1 VKRKPLPFFSYGK
14 SILPFC
20 FFLLFSFFTYGQSET
35 HDFVTY
41 DTTISYS
48 CNTGVGGCLR
58 NGVLQAFRLRIS
70 RPRNYFTPGNA
81 DTASRPWFVTMPGK
95 GEVGPDTNKL
105 VAYGPHYWLNNGWDG
120 GVQLENGKHYPILIT
135 IMGDTVNVT
144 APFVQAL
151 MDTLYKYFHPK
162 PNSIHMAGLSMG
174 VQVLTNYL
182 GYEKV
187 AGDEH
192 NMARVKSFVDLQG
205 EGPDGIGADPM
216 AYPTFF
222 GHWAKKYGGRFFGL
236 EGDDDSRNIWQITE
250 LMNDSVAN
258 SAYFAYEHV
267 GGTLNHGEHCCW
279 NSMYD
284 PSVTN
289 WIDSPNANITN
300 PNIDPKYAPHPNT
313 LGTYVFDPAT
323 GSNIFQW
330 MLRQGDTSLVGG
342 SAPPPNIP
350 PVAHAGPDTTIT
362 LPADSV
368 VVTGSGTDA
377 DGTITAYAWTKLSG
391 TGGTITAPS
400 SATTTFKSLTAGVYR
415 FVLTVTDNNGATG
428 KDTMQ
433 VTVDT
438 AVVTPPTGGLA
449 ETHDFITYDT
459 TINYS
464 CNTGADGCAVGGV
477 VQVFSLRISR
487 PRNYF
492 TAGSPDTASR
502 PWFVTMQSEYEVGT
516 DTNKLVTYGPHYWL
530 KNGWDGG
537 VTLNNGKHYPIL
549 ITIMGQQTNVTA
561 PFVQALMDT
570 LYKYFHPKPNS
581 VHMAGV
587 SMGVQVL
594 TNYLGYEKIAG
605 DEHNM
610 SSVKSF
616 VDLQGLGPDG
626 IGADPMTYPT
636 FFGYWARKYG
646 GRFFGLEGDNDS
658 RNIWQITELMNDS
671 VPHSAYFAYEHVGG
685 PINQGNH
692 CCWNGMYDPSVTN
705 WVDSPDSKITNPNID
720 PRYYLHPNTLGTYTV
735 DPVTGTNIFQWML
748 RQGDTTLVGGGTPVN
763 PPPPATTPLTF
774 VAPGE
779 YQVFFI
785 DSTKHLYGVGTNLN
799 TLGVGGAGVP
809 GTTLA
814 VAVPSNLKFKTAAG
828 ILHGGAA
835 VDTAGNVWSWGDN
848 DQGQV
853 GNGSVSS
860 GVLTPVQVATDS
872 MGNPFTGI
880 TTLVSYYTGNTSQGW
895 YAVKSDSTLWVWGQT
910 FDGMRGNGTAG
921 STANTRPVQVPLPGG
936 RKVMKIVAGD
946 NLIVLFSDSTVWTC
960 GGSGGNLGYTVSG
973 NSYQSL
979 QQLTTLTGIKD
990 IAGGGLFNYALKS
1003 NGTLYGWGYYGYYM
1017 GGTGSENSP
1026 LATPTDLTTRLSLP
1040 HPIRSIAV
1048 NMNCTHVILSDSTL
1062 WGWGDN
1068 AQGGIGIGQELD
1080 FSTTP
1085 DPYAWSYAPAQLLQR
1100 SPVQVTSRKDFV
1112 ALFSN
1117 YNFVM
1122 YTYAETAGGQLYSWG
1137 RNKGAVLGN
1146 GIVGC
1151 TSDIVA
1157 TYPNSWDITTP
1168 AAVNPLSITST
1179 TVGPCPY
1186 CVAHPT
1192 TSPCNTCTTG
1202 SATKPAA
1209 ATGTGVKLDNTGA
1222 VPEQLLLYPTVT
1234 HANETL
1240 TMALSSISLGP
1251 VSIRIMDMNG
1261 RVVKTLQ
1268 TEKQSAYLNQVL
1280 STGHL
1285 TTGMYMVQVMIGND
1299 KQFMAKFIRE

>member
-1 VKRKPLPFFSYGK
+1 MELKPLPFFSPGK
-14 SILPFC
+14 SVLPFC
-20 FFLLFSFFTYGQSET
+20 LFLLTSFFSFGQSET

-41 DTTISYS
+41 DTTINYS
-48 CNTGVGGCLR
+48 CNTGAGGCVVGG
-58 NGVLQAFRLRIS
+58 VAQVFRLRIS
-70 RPRNYFTPGNA
+70 RPRNYFTAGNA
-81 DTASRPWFVTMPGK
+81 DTASRPWLVTMQGA
-95 GEVGPDTNKL
+95 GEVGADTNKL
-105 VAYGPHYWLNNGWDG
+105 VTYGPHYWLNNGWDG

-135 IMGDTVNVT
+135 IEGDTDYVT
-144 APFVQAL
+144 PPFVQAL

-162 PNSIHMAGLSMG
+162 PNSVHMAGLSMG

-182 GYEKV
+182 GYEQV

-192 NMARVKSFVDLQG
+192 NMAHVRSFVDLQG
-205 EGPDGIGADPM
+205 ENPDQIGADPM

-222 GHWAKKYGGRFFGL
+222 GHWARQYGGRFFGL

-250 LMNDSVAN
+250 LMNDSVPR

-267 GGTLNHGEHCCW
+267 GGTLNHGMHCCW

-289 WIDSPNANITN
+289 WQDSPTISN
-300 PNIDPKYAPHPNT
+300 PNIDPSYYLHPNT
-313 LGTYVFDPAT
+313 AGTYTVDPVT
-323 GSNIFQW
+323 GTNIFQW

-342 SAPPPNIP
+342 GGGAPPNIP

-362 LPADSV
+362 LPVDSV

-391 TGGTITAPS
+391 TGGTISAPS
-400 SATTTFKSLTAGVYR
+400 SATTTFRGLTAGVYQY
-415 FVLTVTDNNGATG
+415 VLTVTDNDGATG

-438 AVVTPPTGGLA
+438 AVIIPPPPPPGTS

-464 CNTGADGCAVGGV
+464 CNTGADGCTMGGV

-502 PWFVTMQSEYEVGT
+502 PWFVTMQGENEVGT
-516 DTNKLVTYGPHYWL
+516 DTSLLVTYGPHYWL
-530 KNGWDGG
+530 NNGWDGG
-537 VTLNNGKHYPIL
+537 VQLGNGRHYPIL
-549 ITIMGQQTNVTA
+549 ITIMGQAANVTG

-570 LYKYFHPKPNS
+570 LYKYFHPRLNS
-581 VHMAGV
+581 VHMAGL

-594 TNYLGYEKIAG
+594 TNYLGYEKVAG

-610 SSVKSF
+610 ANVKSF
-616 VDLQGLGPDG
+616 VDLQGQGPDG
-626 IGADPMTYPT
+626 IGADPNAYPT
-636 FFGYWARKYG
+636 FFGHWANKYG

-658 RNIWQITELMNDS
+658 RNIWQITEMMNDS
-671 VPHSAYFAYEHVGG
+671 VANSAYFAYEHVGG
-685 PINQGNH
+685 AVNQGNH
-692 CCWNGMYDPSVTN
+692 CCWNSMYDPSVIN
-705 WVDSPDSKITNPNID
+705 WQNIPPITNPNID
-720 PRYYLHPNTLGTYTV
+720 VSYYLHPNTAGTYTV

-748 RQGDTTLVGGGTPVN
+748 RQGDTTLVGGGAPANN
-763 PPPPATTPLTF
+763 PPAGTALQTF

-785 DSTKHLYGVGTNLN
+785 DSTRHLYGVGTNLN
-799 TLGVGGAGVP
+799 TLGVGGSGIP

-860 GVLTPVQVATDS
+860 SQVLTPVQVATDS
-872 MGNPFTGI
+872 SGNPFGGI
-880 TTLVSYYTGNTSQGW
+880 TALYSYYTGNASQGW
-895 YAVKSDSTLWVWGQT
+895 FAVKSDSTLWVWGQT
-910 FDGMRGNGTAG
+910 FGGMRGNGTAG
-921 STANTRPVQVPLPGG
+921 STSNTRPVQVPLPGG

-960 GGSGGNLGYTVSG
+960 GGSGGNLGYSVSG

-979 QQLTTLTGIKD
+979 QQLTALTGIKD

-1017 GGTGSENSP
+1017 GGTGGANSP
-1026 LATPTDLTTRLSLP
+1026 LATPTDLTTRLNLP

-1048 NMNCTHVILSDSTL
+1048 NMNCTHVILTDSTL

-1068 AQGGIGIGQELD
+1068 AQGGIGNGQEMD
-1080 FSTTP
+1080 FSTGAY
-1085 DPYAWSYAPAQLLQR
+1085 PYSWSYAPAQLLQQ
-1100 SPVQVTSRKDFV
+1100 SPVQVTSRRDFV

-1157 TYPNSWDITTP
+1157 TYPNSWDVTTP
-1168 AAVNPLSITST
+1168 TAVNPLSITST

-1186 CVAHPT
+1186 CVAHPS

-1202 SATKPAA
+1202 SATKPSVAG
-1209 ATGTGVKLDNTGA
+1209 GTGLKPGDTEA
-1222 VPEQLLLYPTVT
+1222 VAEHLLLYPTVS
-1234 HANETL
+1234 HDNEML
-1240 TMALSSISLGP
+1240 TMTLSSNALGS
-1251 VSIRIMDMNG
+1251 VRIRIVDMNG
-1261 RVVKTLQ
+1261 RVMRTLQ
-1268 TEKQSAYLNQVL
+1268 TQKQSAYLNQVL
-1280 STGHL
+1280 ETGHL
-1285 TTGMYMVQVMIGND
+1285 SSGMYMVQVIIGSE

>member
-1 VKRKPLPFFSYGK
+1 
-14 SILPFC
+14 
-20 FFLLFSFFTYGQSET
+20 
-35 HDFVTY
+35 
-41 DTTISYS
+41 
-48 CNTGVGGCLR
+48 
-58 NGVLQAFRLRIS
+58 
-70 RPRNYFTPGNA
+70 
-81 DTASRPWFVTMPGK
+81 
-95 GEVGPDTNKL
+95 
-105 VAYGPHYWLNNGWDG
+105 
-120 GVQLENGKHYPILIT
+120 
-135 IMGDTVNVT
+135 
-144 APFVQAL
+144 
-151 MDTLYKYFHPK
+151 
-162 PNSIHMAGLSMG
+162 
-174 VQVLTNYL
+174 
-182 GYEKV
+182 
-187 AGDEH
+187 
-192 NMARVKSFVDLQG
+192 
-205 EGPDGIGADPM
+205 
-216 AYPTFF
+216 
-222 GHWAKKYGGRFFGL
+222 
-236 EGDDDSRNIWQITE
+236 
-250 LMNDSVAN
+250 
-258 SAYFAYEHV
+258 
-267 GGTLNHGEHCCW
+267 
-279 NSMYD
+279 
-284 PSVTN
+284 
-289 WIDSPNANITN
+289 
-300 PNIDPKYAPHPNT
+300 
-313 LGTYVFDPAT
+313 
-323 GSNIFQW
+323 
-330 MLRQGDTSLVGG
+330 
-342 SAPPPNIP
+342 
-350 PVAHAGPDTTIT
+350 
-362 LPADSV
+362 
-368 VVTGSGTDA
+368 
-377 DGTITAYAWTKLSG
+377 
-391 TGGTITAPS
+391 
-400 SATTTFKSLTAGVYR
+400 
-415 FVLTVTDNNGATG
+415 
-428 KDTMQ
+428 
-433 VTVDT
+433 
-438 AVVTPPTGGLA
+438 
-449 ETHDFITYDT
+449 
-459 TINYS
+459 
-464 CNTGADGCAVGGV
+464 
-477 VQVFSLRISR
+477 
-487 PRNYF
+487 
-492 TAGSPDTASR
+492 
-502 PWFVTMQSEYEVGT
+502 
-516 DTNKLVTYGPHYWL
+516 
-530 KNGWDGG
+530 
-537 VTLNNGKHYPIL
+537 
-549 ITIMGQQTNVTA
+549 
-561 PFVQALMDT
+561 
-570 LYKYFHPKPNS
+570 
-581 VHMAGV
+581 
-587 SMGVQVL
+587 
-594 TNYLGYEKIAG
+594 
-605 DEHNM
+605 
-610 SSVKSF
+610 
-616 VDLQGLGPDG
+616 
-626 IGADPMTYPT
+626 
-636 FFGYWARKYG
+636 
-646 GRFFGLEGDNDS
+646 
-658 RNIWQITELMNDS
+658 
-671 VPHSAYFAYEHVGG
+671 
-685 PINQGNH
+685 
-692 CCWNGMYDPSVTN
+692 
-705 WVDSPDSKITNPNID
+705 
-720 PRYYLHPNTLGTYTV
+720 
-735 DPVTGTNIFQWML
+735 
-748 RQGDTTLVGGGTPVN
+748 
-763 PPPPATTPLTF
+763 
-774 VAPGE
+774 
-779 YQVFFI
+779 
-785 DSTKHLYGVGTNLN
+785 
-799 TLGVGGAGVP
+799 
-809 GTTLA
+809 
-814 VAVPSNLKFKTAAG
+814 
-828 ILHGGAA
+828 
-835 VDTAGNVWSWGDN
+835 
-848 DQGQV
+848 
-853 GNGSVSS
+853 
-860 GVLTPVQVATDS
+860 VATDS